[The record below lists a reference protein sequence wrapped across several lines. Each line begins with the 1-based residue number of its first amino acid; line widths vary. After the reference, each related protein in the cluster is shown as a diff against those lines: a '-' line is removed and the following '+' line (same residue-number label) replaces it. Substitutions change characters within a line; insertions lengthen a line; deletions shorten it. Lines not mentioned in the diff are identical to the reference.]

1 MYLYIE
7 ILLAFFFFFSAAFG
21 FPLTSPNIGISKSSF
36 EDGMSLPVLQNTSI
50 YLEGSDTPYKKKLFR
65 ETSYPL
71 VMSNLKTF

>member
-7 ILLAFFFFFSAAFG
+7 ILLAFFFFLSAAFG

-50 YLEGSDTPYKKKLFR
+50 YLEGSDTPYKKTLQGNQLSFGD
-65 ETSYPL
+65 
-71 VMSNLKTF
+71 V

>member
-7 ILLAFFFFFSAAFG
+7 ILLAFFFSAAFG

-50 YLEGSDTPYKKKLFR
+50 YLEGSDTPYKKNSSGKPVILW
-65 ETSYPL
+65 
-71 VMSNLKTF
+71 

>member
-7 ILLAFFFFFSAAFG
+7 ILLAFFLFSAAFG

-50 YLEGSDTPYKKKLFR
+50 YLEGSDTPYKKTLQGNQLSFGD
-65 ETSYPL
+65 
-71 VMSNLKTF
+71 V